1 MSWTRNS
8 QIKNAL
14 LNKSKFT
21 KYGAGFLCFLFLPG
35 SICANASVFFLWV
48 LCSFLTISVY
58 DAKIR
63 QIPPIAKNHPTVTCK
78 NLLTK
83 PLLFVKRR
91 KWYFPALQTI
101 FFRTGTHILA
111 VCIGGWAR
119 SVTLL
124 RCYSYRKG
132 YSYTKIHPY
141 IYIYYNIYKYKYHFW
156 LSFHLFWNCNTATL
170 QHIVCHSAEL
180 RVLPNNV

>member
-48 LCSFLTISVY
+48 LCSFLTISVF
-58 DAKIR
+58 DAKLR
-63 QIPPIAKNHPTVTCK
+63 QIPPMAKNRPTATCK

-83 PLLFVKRR
+83 WAYSVKNRKQYSITSWLPLYWCGAKDISVRR
-91 KWYFPALQTI
+91 KPYFSLPESI
-101 FFRTGTHILA
+101 FLCRKSLFSSETNKKPNEQYEQFRLA
-111 VCIGGWAR
+111 DCAELY
-119 SVTLL
+119 LL
-124 RCYSYRKG
+124 Y
-132 YSYTKIHPY
+132 KI
-141 IYIYYNIYKYKYHFW
+141 IYYYNNI
-156 LSFHLFWNCNTATL
+156 
-170 QHIVCHSAEL
+170 
-180 RVLPNNV
+180 